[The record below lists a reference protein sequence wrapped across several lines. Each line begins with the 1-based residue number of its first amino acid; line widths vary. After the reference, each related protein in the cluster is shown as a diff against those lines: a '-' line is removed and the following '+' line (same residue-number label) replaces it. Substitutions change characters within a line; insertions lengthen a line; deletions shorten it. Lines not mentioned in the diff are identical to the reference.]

1 MAKLMIKNFQIT
13 DSPIIDCHCHAGK
26 GDRMTAPWN
35 TVAPIKGY
43 LRRARAAGIAK
54 TVVVSVFHSDYDK
67 ANAELA
73 RLVARHPDRLIGFVF
88 VHATRDAGRIFRKV
102 ECAVRKWCFRGIKIH
117 GFESMPTREVCETA
131 RAFRLPIFVDVV
143 SRPEVIDMLAPQYP
157 DVNFIVAHLG
167 SYTDDWRA
175 HQQVVY
181 QIARYPNVYGDT
193 SAVRRFDYVVEAIKR
208 AGPRKLMFG
217 SDGPW
222 IHPGV
227 ELYKVRLLGLPKEQ
241 ETLVLGGN
249 ILRLMRQARVGEA
262 AAQVARRKEE
272 NGEAE
277 PEAYAASAAGRRSPD
292 SGSQLMVGD
301 LGEYRL

>member
-1 MAKLMIKNFQIT
+1 MK
-13 DSPIIDCHCHAGK
+13 IIDCHCHAGT

-35 TVAPIKGY
+35 TVAAIDPY

-54 TVVVSVFHSDYDK
+54 TVVVSVFHTDYNK

-73 RLVARHPDRLIGFVF
+73 RIIARNPGRLVGFVF
-88 VHATRDAGRIFRKV
+88 VHATRDAGRIFRMV
-102 ECAVRKWCFRGIKIH
+102 EHAVRKWRFRGIKIH
-117 GFESMPTREVCETA
+117 GFEAMPTREVCEAA
-131 RAFRLPIFVDVV
+131 RIFRLPIFVDVV
-143 SRPEVIDMLAPQYP
+143 SRPEVIDMLAPQFP

-193 SAVRRFDYVVEAIKR
+193 SAVRRFDYIVEAVKR
-208 AGPRKLMFG
+208 AGARKLMFG

-227 ELYKVRLLGLPKEQ
+227 ELHKVRLLGLPKEQ
-241 ETLVLGGN
+241 EALVLGGN

-262 AAQVARRKEE
+262 ADQVVRRKEE
-272 NGEAE
+272 SREAE
-277 PEAYAASAAGRRSPD
+277 QETYAAAPQSP
-292 SGSQLMVGD
+292 GPASQLTAGD
-301 LGEYRL
+301 LSEYRL

>member
-1 MAKLMIKNFQIT
+1 MAADM
-13 DSPIIDCHCHAGK
+13 IIDCHCHAGT

-35 TVAPIKGY
+35 TIAAIEPY
-43 LRRARAAGIAK
+43 LRRARAAGISK
-54 TVVVSVFHSDYDK
+54 TVVVSVFHSDYNK

-73 RLVARHPDRLIGFVF
+73 GIIAQHPGPLIGFVF
-88 VHATRDAGRIFRKV
+88 VHATRDAGRIFRMV
-102 ECAVRKWCFRGIKIH
+102 ERAVRKWRFRGIKIH
-117 GFESMPTREVCETA
+117 GFDAMPTREVCEAA
-131 RAFRLPIFVDVV
+131 RAFRLPIFVDVI

-181 QIARYPNVYGDT
+181 QMARYPNVYGDT
-193 SAVRRFDYVVEAIKR
+193 SAVRRFDYIVEAIKR
-208 AGPRKLMFG
+208 AGPRKLIFG

-227 ELYKVRLLGLPKEQ
+227 ELHKVRLLGLAKEH
-241 ETLVLGGN
+241 EALVLGGN

-262 AAQVARRKEE
+262 AVRVMQHKGESV
-272 NGEAE
+272 EAE
-277 PEAYAASAAGRRSPD
+277 AEAEAATSSV
-292 SGSQLMVGD
+292 GSQASDPASQLTAGD
-301 LGEYRL
+301 LSEYRL

>member
-1 MAKLMIKNFQIT
+1 MNPERM
-13 DSPIIDCHCHAGK
+13 IIDCHCHAGK

-35 TVAPIKGY
+35 TEAAIAPY

-54 TVVVSVFHSDYDK
+54 TIVVAAFHTDYKK
-67 ANAELA
+67 ANAEVA
-73 RLVARHPDRLIGFVF
+73 RIVARHPRRLIGFAF
-88 VHATRDAGRIFRKV
+88 VHATRDAGRIFRMV
-102 ECAVRKWCFRGIKIH
+102 EHAVQKWRFRGIKIH
-117 GFESMPTREVCETA
+117 GFEAMPTREVCETA

-193 SAVRRFDYVVEAIKR
+193 SAVRRFDYIVEAVKR
-208 AGPRKLMFG
+208 AGPRKLLFG

-227 ELYKVRLLGLPKEQ
+227 ELHKVRLLGLPKEQ
-241 ETLVLGGN
+241 ESLVLGGN
-249 ILRLMRQARVGEA
+249 ALRLMHRAIVGEA
-262 AAQVARRKEE
+262 AAQVERPRDVRESELK
-272 NGEAE
+272 GESSVT
-277 PEAYAASAAGRRSPD
+277 PAALTQVTDP
-292 SGSQLMVGD
+292 GSQLAAAD
-301 LGEYRL
+301 LSEYRL

>member
-1 MAKLMIKNFQIT
+1 MAADM
-13 DSPIIDCHCHAGK
+13 IIDCHCHAGT

-35 TVAPIKGY
+35 TIAAIEPY
-43 LRRARAAGIAK
+43 LRRARAAGISK
-54 TVVVSVFHSDYDK
+54 TVVVSVFHSDYNK

-73 RLVARHPDRLIGFVF
+73 GIIAQHPGRLIGFVF
-88 VHATRDAGRIFRKV
+88 VHATRDAGRIFRMV
-102 ECAVRKWCFRGIKIH
+102 ERAVRKWRFRGIKIH
-117 GFESMPTREVCETA
+117 GFDAMPTREVCEAA
-131 RAFRLPIFVDVV
+131 RAFRLPIFVDVI

-181 QIARYPNVYGDT
+181 QMARYPNVYGDT
-193 SAVRRFDYVVEAIKR
+193 SAVRRFDYIVEAIKR
-208 AGPRKLMFG
+208 AGPRKLIFG

-227 ELYKVRLLGLPKEQ
+227 ELHKVRLLGLAKEHEAQ
-241 ETLVLGGN
+241 VLGGN

-262 AAQVARRKEE
+262 AVRVMQHKGKV
-272 NGEAE
+272 
-277 PEAYAASAAGRRSPD
+277 
-292 SGSQLMVGD
+292 
-301 LGEYRL
+301 

>member
-1 MAKLMIKNFQIT
+1 MAKAMAAKVM
-13 DSPIIDCHCHAGK
+13 IIDCHCHAGT

-35 TVAPIKGY
+35 TIAAIKPY
-43 LRRARAAGIAK
+43 LRRARAAGISK
-54 TVVVSVFHSDYDK
+54 TVVVSVFHSDYNK

-73 RLVARHPDRLIGFVF
+73 NIIAQHPGRLIGFVF
-88 VHATRDAGRIFRKV
+88 VHATRDAGRIFRMV
-102 ECAVRKWCFRGIKIH
+102 EHAVRKWRFRGIKIH
-117 GFESMPTREVCETA
+117 GFDAMPTREVCEAA
-131 RAFRLPIFVDVV
+131 RAFRLPIFVDVI

-181 QIARYPNVYGDT
+181 QMARYPNVYGDT
-193 SAVRRFDYVVEAIKR
+193 STVRRFDYIVEAIKR
-208 AGPRKLMFG
+208 AGPRKLIFG

-227 ELYKVRLLGLPKEQ
+227 ELHKVRLLGLAKEH
-241 ETLVLGGN
+241 EALVLGGN

-262 AAQVARRKEE
+262 AVRVVRRKKDST
-272 NGEAE
+272 EAE
-277 PEAYAASAAGRRSPD
+277 AESHSNSVTGGHPPD
-292 SGSQLMVGD
+292 PGSQLTAGD
-301 LGEYRL
+301 LSEYRL